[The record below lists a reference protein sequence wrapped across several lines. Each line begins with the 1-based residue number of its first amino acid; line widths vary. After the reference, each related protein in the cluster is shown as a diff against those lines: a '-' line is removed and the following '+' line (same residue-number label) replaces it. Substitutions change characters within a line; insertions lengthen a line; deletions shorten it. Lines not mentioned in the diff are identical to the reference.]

1 MEITV
6 RREDLVRDLQVIQGI
21 VDRRGAIAILSNALL
36 VASNDSLSLSATDL
50 DVSVKAVCPARVK
63 KAGATTLPARK
74 LHDIVKALP
83 SGSDILL
90 RDDEEGFVSVQS
102 ERTNYKVATLPKD
115 DFPTLPE
122 SKGANEIALPA
133 AVMSRLIGK
142 TSFAITV
149 EDARYYLG
157 GALLIVQG
165 DTVTMVT
172 TDGHRLCFARERVE
186 GAKFKEERVL
196 IPRKAINE
204 LKQVTDGE
212 ETVFFSRTE
221 NHLIFRTP
229 RRTLTS
235 KLVEGQF
242 PAHEKVIAAKGPK
255 VGQTKRVELLD
266 ALRRV
271 SLLSTE
277 RSRAIRLTMKP
288 GEIELHAS
296 SPDQGEAVETFAAEY
311 SGEQVDIG
319 FNAQYL
325 MDFLSVLTDAEVT
338 IELKDSDA
346 QGIFYPSSQKDG
358 DSMHRYV
365 LMPMRL

>member
-36 VASNDSLSLSATDL
+36 VAASDSLALSATDL

-63 KAGATTLPARK
+63 KPGATTLPARK

-102 ERTNYKVATLPKD
+102 ERTNYKVATLSKD
-115 DFPTLPE
+115 DFPSLPE
-122 SKGANEIALPA
+122 AKGTQETALPA

-157 GALLIVQG
+157 GALLIVSG
-165 DTVTMVT
+165 ETVSMVT
-172 TDGHRLCFARERVE
+172 TDGHRLCFAREKVE

-196 IPRKAINE
+196 IPRKAIQE
-204 LKQVTDGE
+204 LKQVTEGE
-212 ETVFFSRTE
+212 ETVFFSKTD

-255 VGQTKRVELLD
+255 VGQTKRIELLD

-277 RSRAIRLTMKP
+277 RSKAIRLTMKP

-311 SGEQVDIG
+311 AGDQVDIG
-319 FNAQYL
+319 FNALYL
-325 MDFLSVLTDAEVT
+325 IEFLSVLNDAEIT

-346 QGIFYPSSQKDG
+346 QGIFYPTSQKDG

>member
-6 RREDLVRDLQVIQGI
+6 RREDLVRDLQVVQGI

-36 VASNDSLSLSATDL
+36 IASNDSLALSATDL

-63 KAGATTLPARK
+63 KSGAATLPARK
-74 LHDIVKALP
+74 LHDLIKALP

-90 RDDEEGFVSVQS
+90 RSDDEGFVSVQS
-102 ERTNYKVATLPKD
+102 ERTNYRVASLPRE

-122 SKGANEIALPA
+122 SKGGNEIPLPA
-133 AVMSRLIGK
+133 AVMARLIGK

-165 DTVTMVT
+165 DAVTMVT
-172 TDGHRLCFARERVE
+172 TDGHRLCYAREKVE
-186 GAKFKEERVL
+186 GGGFKEERVL

-204 LKQVTDGE
+204 LRQVTEGE

-242 PAHEKVIAAKGPK
+242 PAHEKVIAARGPK
-255 VGQTKRVELLD
+255 VGQTGRVELLD

-296 SPDQGEAVETFAAEY
+296 SPDQGEAVETLAAEY
-311 SGEQVDIG
+311 TGEQVDIG

-325 MDFLSVLTDAEVT
+325 IDFLSVLGDAEIT

-358 DSMHRYV
+358 DQMHRYV

>member
-36 VASNDSLSLSATDL
+36 VASDESLSLSATDL

-63 KAGATTLPARK
+63 KPGSTTLPARK
-74 LHDIVKALP
+74 LHDIIKALP

-90 RDDEEGFVSVQS
+90 RDEEEGFVSVQS
-102 ERTNYKVATLPKD
+102 ERTNYKVATLSKD

-122 SKGANEIALPA
+122 GKGGNEVALPA
-133 AVMSRLIGK
+133 SVMSRLIGK

-157 GALLIVQG
+157 GALLIVSG
-165 DTVTMVT
+165 DTVSMVT

-196 IPRKAINE
+196 IPRKAIQE
-204 LKQVTDGE
+204 LKQVTEGE
-212 ETVFFSRTE
+212 ETVLFSRTE
-221 NHLIFRTP
+221 NHLIFRTAK
-229 RRTLTS
+229 RTLTS

-325 MDFLSVLTDAEVT
+325 LDFLAAAGTDA
-338 IELKDSDA
+338 ISLELKDHES
-346 QGIFYPSSQKDG
+346 QGLFRPHGESATDY
-358 DSMHRYV
+358 RYIV
-365 LMPMRL
+365 MPMRL

>member
-21 VDRRGAIAILSNALL
+21 VDRRGAIAILSNALI
-36 VASNDSLSLSATDL
+36 VASNDSLALSATDL

-63 KAGATTLPARK
+63 KGGAITLPARK
-74 LHDIVKALP
+74 LHEIVKALP

-90 RDDEEGFVSVQS
+90 KDAEEGFVSVQS
-102 ERTNYKVATLPKD
+102 ERTNYRVATLPKD

-122 SKGANEIALPA
+122 SKGENEVALPA
-133 AVMSRLIGK
+133 AVMNRLIAR

-165 DTVTMVT
+165 DVISMVT
-172 TDGHRLCFARERVE
+172 TDGHRLCFAREKVD
-186 GAKFKEERVL
+186 GAKFKDDRVL
-196 IPRKAINE
+196 IPRKALQE
-204 LKQVTDGE
+204 LKQVTEGE
-212 ETVFFSRTE
+212 ETVFFSKTD

-255 VGQTKRVELLD
+255 VGQTKRIELLD

-277 RSRAIRLTMKP
+277 RSRAVRLTMKP

-311 SGEQVDIG
+311 SGEPVDIG

-325 MDFLSVLTDAEVT
+325 IEFLSVITDPDVS

-346 QGIFYPSSQKDG
+346 QGIFYPTGQKDG

>member
-1 MEITV
+1 MSQDLLPKVDRGEFQEVFI
-6 RREDLVRDLQVIQGI
+6 EDLNWLAPDVKQHVSVTDDEGRTL
-21 VDRRGAIAILSNALL
+21 IARN
-36 VASNDSLSLSATDL
+36 VASYKGLRVWVCDERPGSAIEAEL
-50 DVSVKAVCPARVK
+50 D
-63 KAGATTLPARK
+63 
-74 LHDIVKALP
+74 
-83 SGSDILL
+83 
-90 RDDEEGFVSVQS
+90 
-102 ERTNYKVATLPKD
+102 
-115 DFPTLPE
+115 
-122 SKGANEIALPA
+122 
-133 AVMSRLIGK
+133 RLIAK

-157 GALLIVQG
+157 GALLILSG
-165 DTVTMVT
+165 ETVSMVT

-186 GAKFKEERVL
+186 GAKFKDERVL
-196 IPRKAINE
+196 IPRKAIHE
-204 LKQVTDGE
+204 LKQVTEGE
-212 ETVFFSRTE
+212 ETVHFSRTD

-255 VGQTKRVELLD
+255 VGVAKRVELLD

-288 GEIELHAS
+288 DEIELHAS

-311 SGEQVDIG
+311 SGEPVDIG

-325 MDFLSVLTDAEVT
+325 IDFLSVLTDAEIT

-358 DSMHRYV
+358 DTMHRYV

>member
-6 RREDLVRDLQVIQGI
+6 RREDLVRDLQVILGI

-36 VASNDSLSLSATDL
+36 VATGDTVAISATDL
-50 DVSVKAVCPARVK
+50 DVSVKAVCTARVK
-63 KAGATTLPARK
+63 KPGATTLPARK
-74 LHDIVKALP
+74 LHDIIKALP

-90 RDDEEGFVSVQS
+90 KDEGDGFVSVQS

-122 SKGANEIALPA
+122 GKGSQEISLPA
-133 AVMSRLIGK
+133 AVMGRLIAK

-165 DTVTMVT
+165 DTVSMVT

-186 GAKFKEERVL
+186 GAKFKDERFL
-196 IPRKAINE
+196 IPRKAIQE
-204 LKQVTDGE
+204 LKQLSDGE
-212 ETVFFSRTE
+212 ETIFFSRTE
-221 NHLIFRTP
+221 NHLIFRTT

-255 VGQTKRVELLD
+255 VGETKRVELLD

-277 RSRAIRLTMKP
+277 RSRAVRLTMKP

-311 SGEQVDIG
+311 SGDQVDIG

-325 MDFLSVLTDAEVT
+325 IDFLAVLTEADIT

-346 QGIFYPSSQKDG
+346 QGIFYPSSQKEG

>member
-36 VASNDSLSLSATDL
+36 VASNDSLALSATDL
-50 DVSVKAVCPARVK
+50 DVSVKAVCPVRVK

-74 LHDIVKALP
+74 LHDIIKALP

-102 ERTNYKVATLPKD
+102 ERTNYKVATLPKE

-133 AVMSRLIGK
+133 AVVSRLISK

-157 GALLIVQG
+157 GALLIVEA
-165 DTVTMVT
+165 DTVSMVT
-172 TDGHRLCFARERVE
+172 TDGHRLCFAREKVD

-196 IPRKAINE
+196 IPRKAIQE

-255 VGQTKRVELLD
+255 VGQTKKADLLD

-311 SGEQVDIG
+311 SGDPVDIG

-325 MDFLSVLTDAEVT
+325 IDFLSVLTDSDIT

-346 QGIFYPSSQKDG
+346 QGIFYPTAQKDG

>member
-36 VASNDSLSLSATDL
+36 VASTDSLSLSATDL
-50 DVSVKAVCPARVK
+50 DVSVKTVCPARVK
-63 KAGATTLPARK
+63 KAGAITLPARK
-74 LHDIVKALP
+74 LHDITRALP

-90 RDDEEGFVSVQS
+90 KEDKDGFVLVQS
-102 ERTNYKVATLPKD
+102 ERTNYRVASLSKD

-122 SKGANEIALPA
+122 NKGATELELPA
-133 AVMSRLIGK
+133 AVLTRLIGK

-157 GALLIVQG
+157 GALLIIDGAAVS
-165 DTVTMVT
+165 MVT
-172 TDGHRLCFARERVE
+172 TDGHRLCFAREKIE
-186 GAKFKEERVL
+186 GGKLKEERVL
-196 IPRKAINE
+196 IPRKAIQE
-204 LKQVTDGE
+204 LKQVTEGE

-229 RRTLTS
+229 KRTLTS
-235 KLVEGQF
+235 KIVEGQF
-242 PAHEKVIAAKGPK
+242 PAHEKVIASKGPK
-255 VGQTKRVELLD
+255 VGQAKRAELID
-266 ALRRV
+266 GLRRV

-277 RSRAIRLTMKP
+277 RSRAIRLTMKA

-296 SPDQGEAVETFAAEY
+296 SPDQGEAVETLAAEY
-311 SGEQVDIG
+311 TGEPVDIG

-325 MDFLSVLTDAEVT
+325 IDFLAVLTDADVT

-346 QGIFYPSSQKDG
+346 QGIFYPTTQKDG

>member
-36 VASNDSLSLSATDL
+36 VAANDSLSLSATDL
-50 DVSVKAVCPARVK
+50 DVSVRAVCPARVK
-63 KAGATTLPARK
+63 KGGSTTLPARK

-90 RDDEEGFVSVQS
+90 KEEAEGFVSVQS
-102 ERTNYKVATLPKD
+102 ERTNYRVATLPKE
-115 DFPTLPE
+115 DFPTLPDG
-122 SKGANEIALPA
+122 KGTGEIALPA
-133 AVMSRLIGK
+133 AVLSRLIAK

-157 GALLIVQG
+157 GALLLVGG
-165 DTVTMVT
+165 DTISMVT
-172 TDGHRLCFARERVE
+172 TDGHRLCFARERVD
-186 GAKFKEERVL
+186 GAKFKEERAL
-196 IPRKAINE
+196 IPRKAIHE
-204 LKQVTDGE
+204 LKQLTEGE
-212 ETVFFSRTE
+212 ETVSFAKTE
-221 NHLIFRTP
+221 NHLIFKTS

-235 KLVEGQF
+235 KVVEGQF
-242 PAHEKVIAAKGPK
+242 PAHEKVITAKGSK
-255 VGQTKRVELLD
+255 VGQAKRVEILD

-271 SLLSTE
+271 SLLSAE
-277 RSRAIRLTMKP
+277 RSRAIRLSMKT
-288 GEIELHAS
+288 GEIEVHAS
-296 SPDQGEAVETFAAEY
+296 SPDQGEAAETFAAEY

-325 MDFLSVLTDAEVT
+325 IDFLAVLTDAEVT
-338 IELKDSDA
+338 IELKDSDS
-346 QGIFYPSSQKDG
+346 QGIFYPSAQKDG
-358 DSMHRYV
+358 DTMHRYV

>member
-21 VDRRGAIAILSNALL
+21 VDRRGAIAILSNVLL
-36 VASNDSLSLSATDL
+36 AASNDALALSATDL
-50 DVSVKAVCPARVK
+50 DVSVKATCPARVK
-63 KAGATTLPARK
+63 KAGSTTLPARK
-74 LHDIVKALP
+74 LHDIIKALP

-102 ERTNYKVATLPKD
+102 ERTNYKVATLPKE

-122 SKGANEIALPA
+122 SKGGQETALPA
-133 AVMSRLIGK
+133 AAMSRLISK

-157 GALLIVQG
+157 GALLIVQT
-165 DTVTMVT
+165 DTVSMVT

-196 IPRKAINE
+196 IPRKAIQE

-255 VGQTKRVELLD
+255 VGQTKKAELLD

-277 RSRAIRLTMKP
+277 RSRAVRLTMKP

-296 SPDQGEAVETFAAEY
+296 SPDQGEAVESIAAEY
-311 SGEQVDIG
+311 AGEPVDIG

-325 MDFLSVLTDAEVT
+325 MDFLSVLSDSDLT

-346 QGIFYPSSQKDG
+346 QGIFYPTAQKDG

>member
-36 VASNDSLSLSATDL
+36 VASKEALSLSATDL
-50 DVSVKAVCPARVK
+50 DVSVKTVCPARVK
-63 KAGATTLPARK
+63 KAGAITLPARK
-74 LHDIVKALP
+74 LHDIVRALP
-83 SGSDILL
+83 AGSDILL
-90 RDDEEGFVSVQS
+90 REDAEGFISVQS
-102 ERTNYKVATLPKD
+102 ERTNYKVASLSKD

-122 SKGANEIALPA
+122 STGENEIALPA
-133 AVMSRLIGK
+133 PVLTRLIGK

-157 GALLIVQG
+157 GALLILEGSSVS
-165 DTVTMVT
+165 MVT
-172 TDGHRLCFARERVE
+172 TDGHRLCYAREKVD
-186 GAKFKEERVL
+186 GGKLKEERVL
-196 IPRKAINE
+196 IPRKAIQE
-204 LKQVTDGE
+204 LKQVTEGE
-212 ETVFFSRTE
+212 ETVSFSRTE
-221 NHLIFRTP
+221 NHLIFRTS

-255 VGQTKRVELLD
+255 VGHAKRVELMD
-266 ALRRV
+266 GLRRV

-296 SPDQGEAVETFAAEY
+296 SPDQGEAVETIAAEY
-311 SGEQVDIG
+311 SGDPVDIG

-325 MDFLSVLTDAEVT
+325 IEFLSVLSDAEVT
-338 IELKDSDA
+338 LELKDSDA
-346 QGIFYPSSQKDG
+346 QGIFYPSSQKEG

>member
-1 MEITV
+1 M
-6 RREDLVRDLQVIQGI
+6 
-21 VDRRGAIAILSNALL
+21 N
-36 VASNDSLSLSATDL
+36 
-50 DVSVKAVCPARVK
+50 
-63 KAGATTLPARK
+63 
-74 LHDIVKALP
+74 
-83 SGSDILL
+83 
-90 RDDEEGFVSVQS
+90 
-102 ERTNYKVATLPKD
+102 
-115 DFPTLPE
+115 
-122 SKGANEIALPA
+122 
-133 AVMSRLIGK
+133 RLIAR

-165 DTVTMVT
+165 DVISKVT
-172 TDGHRLCFARERVE
+172 TDGHRLCFAREKVD
-186 GAKFKEERVL
+186 GAKFKDDRVL
-196 IPRKAINE
+196 IPRKALQE
-204 LKQVTDGE
+204 LKQVTEGE
-212 ETVFFSRTE
+212 ETVFFSKTD

-255 VGQTKRVELLD
+255 VGQTKRIELLD

-277 RSRAIRLTMKP
+277 RSRAVRLTMKP

-311 SGEQVDIG
+311 SGEPVDIG

-325 MDFLSVLTDAEVT
+325 IEFLSVITDPDVS

-346 QGIFYPSSQKDG
+346 QGIFYPTGQKDG

>member
-6 RREDLVRDLQVIQGI
+6 RREDLVRDLQVVQGI

-36 VASNDSLSLSATDL
+36 VASNDSLALSATDL
-50 DVSVKAVCPARVK
+50 DVSVKAICPARVK
-63 KAGATTLPARK
+63 KGGATTLPARK
-74 LHDIVKALP
+74 LHEIVKALP

-90 RDDEEGFVSVQS
+90 RDEGDGFVLVQS

-122 SKGANEIALPA
+122 SKGTGEIALPA
-133 AVMSRLIGK
+133 AVIGYLIAK

-157 GALLIVQG
+157 GALLIVSG
-165 DTVTMVT
+165 DTVSMVT
-172 TDGHRLCFARERVE
+172 TDGHRLCFAREKVD
-186 GAKFKEERVL
+186 GGKFKEERVL
-196 IPRKAINE
+196 IPRKAIHE
-204 LKQVTDGE
+204 LKQVTEGE
-212 ETVFFSRTE
+212 ETVLFSRTE
-221 NHLIFRTP
+221 NHLIFATP

-255 VGQTKRVELLD
+255 VGQAKRVELLD

-277 RSRAIRLTMKP
+277 RSRAIRLSMRT
-288 GEIELHAS
+288 GEMELHAS
-296 SPDQGEAVETFAAEY
+296 SPDQGEAVETLGAEY
-311 SGEQVDIG
+311 SGEPVDIG

-325 MDFLSVLTDAEVT
+325 IDFLSVLSDSEIT

-346 QGIFYPSSQKDG
+346 QGIFYPTGQKDG

>member
-63 KAGATTLPARK
+63 KGGATTLPARK
-74 LHDIVKALP
+74 LHDIVKMLP

-102 ERTNYKVATLPKD
+102 ERTNYKVATLPKY

-122 SKGANEIALPA
+122 NKGAGEIPLPA
-133 AVMSRLIGK
+133 AALSRLISK

-157 GALLIVQG
+157 GALLIVHG

-172 TDGHRLCFARERVE
+172 TDGHRLCFAREKVE

-212 ETVFFSRTE
+212 ETVLFSRTE
-221 NHLIFRTP
+221 NHLIFRTS

-255 VGQTKRVELLD
+255 VGTTKRQELLD

-277 RSRAIRLTMKP
+277 RSRAIRLTLKP

-325 MDFLSVLTDAEVT
+325 IDFLSVLTDPEIT

-358 DSMHRYV
+358 DTMHRYV

>member
-36 VASNDSLSLSATDL
+36 VASNDSLALSATDL
-50 DVSVKAVCPARVK
+50 DVSVKASCPARVK
-63 KAGATTLPARK
+63 KGGATTLPARK

-90 RDDEEGFVSVQS
+90 RDDEEGFVTVQS
-102 ERTNYKVATLPKD
+102 ERTNYKVAALPKD

-122 SKGANEIALPA
+122 SKGAQEVALPA
-133 AVMSRLIGK
+133 AVLSRLIAK

-165 DTVTMVT
+165 DAVTMVT
-172 TDGHRLCFARERVE
+172 TDGHRLCFAREKVE
-186 GAKFKEERVL
+186 GGKFKDERVL

-212 ETVFFSRTE
+212 ETVYFSRTE

-242 PAHEKVIAAKGPK
+242 PAHEKVIAA
-255 VGQTKRVELLD
+255 
-266 ALRRV
+266 
-271 SLLSTE
+271 
-277 RSRAIRLTMKP
+277 
-288 GEIELHAS
+288 
-296 SPDQGEAVETFAAEY
+296 
-311 SGEQVDIG
+311 
-319 FNAQYL
+319 
-325 MDFLSVLTDAEVT
+325 
-338 IELKDSDA
+338 
-346 QGIFYPSSQKDG
+346 
-358 DSMHRYV
+358 
-365 LMPMRL
+365 

>member
-36 VASNDSLSLSATDL
+36 VASDDALSLSATDL

-63 KAGATTLPARK
+63 KPGSTTLPARK
-74 LHDIVKALP
+74 LHDIIKALP

-90 RDDEEGFVSVQS
+90 RDDEEGLVLVQS
-102 ERTNYKVATLPKD
+102 ERTNYKIAALPKD
-115 DFPTLPE
+115 DFPSLPE
-122 SKGANEIALPA
+122 SKGAAEVALPA

-157 GALLIVQG
+157 GALLLVQG
-165 DTVTMVT
+165 DTVSMVT
-172 TDGHRLCFARERVE
+172 TDGHRLCFAREKVD
-186 GAKFKEERVL
+186 GAKFKDERVL
-196 IPRKAINE
+196 IPRKAIQE

-212 ETVFFSRTE
+212 DTVFFSRTE

-235 KLVEGQF
+235 KIVEGQF

-255 VGQTKRVELLD
+255 VGQTKRIELLD

-311 SGEQVDIG
+311 AGDQVDIG

-325 MDFLSVLTDAEVT
+325 MDFLSVLTDSDIT

-346 QGIFYPSSQKDG
+346 QGIFYPTAQKDG

>member
-36 VASNDSLSLSATDL
+36 MASGDSLSLSATDL
-50 DVSVKAVCPARVK
+50 DVSVQAACPARVK
-63 KAGATTLPARK
+63 KPGATTMPARK

-90 RDDEEGFVSVQS
+90 KEDADGFVTVQS

-122 SKGANEIALPA
+122 SKGSLEIALPA

-165 DTVTMVT
+165 DTVSMVT
-172 TDGHRLCFARERVE
+172 TDGHRLCFAREKVE
-186 GAKFKEERVL
+186 GAKFSDERVL
-196 IPRKAINE
+196 IPRKAIQE
-204 LKQVTDGE
+204 LKQLADGE
-212 ETVFFSRTE
+212 ESIFFSRTE

-255 VGQTKRVELLD
+255 TGETKRAELLD

-277 RSRAIRLTMKP
+277 RSKAVRLTMRP
-288 GEIELHAS
+288 GEIEIHAS

-311 SGEQVDIG
+311 SGEPVDIG

-325 MDFLSVLTDAEVT
+325 IDFLIVLTDADIT
-338 IELKDSDA
+338 LELKDSDA
-346 QGIFYPSSQKDG
+346 QGIFYPSTQKDG

>member
-90 RDDEEGFVSVQS
+90 RDDEEGFVTVQS

-122 SKGANEIALPA
+122 NKGAQEIALPA

-157 GALLIVQG
+157 RRSPDRPATPSPWSRP
-165 DTVTMVT
+165 TVI
-172 TDGHRLCFARERVE
+172 DSASPGKRSRERSSRKNE
-186 GAKFKEERVL
+186 FSF
-196 IPRKAINE
+196 PRKAINE
-204 LKQVTDGE
+204 LKQVTEGE

-229 RRTLTS
+229 AAHPHQQARRRAVS
-235 KLVEGQF
+235 GARKGHRGQGSEGGRA
-242 PAHEKVIAAKGPK
+242 PNA
-255 VGQTKRVELLD
+255 
-266 ALRRV
+266 
-271 SLLSTE
+271 SNSST
-277 RSRAIRLTMKP
+277 P
-288 GEIELHAS
+288 
-296 SPDQGEAVETFAAEY
+296 
-311 SGEQVDIG
+311 
-319 FNAQYL
+319 
-325 MDFLSVLTDAEVT
+325 
-338 IELKDSDA
+338 SDA
-346 QGIFYPSSQKDG
+346 SACSPPNDPGPSVS
-358 DSMHRYV
+358 
-365 LMPMRL
+365 P

>member
-21 VDRRGAIAILSNALL
+21 VDRRGAIAILSNTLL
-36 VASNDSLSLSATDL
+36 VASNDELALSATDL
-50 DVSVKAVCPARVK
+50 DVSVKATCPARVK
-63 KAGATTLPARK
+63 KAGSTTLPARK
-74 LHDIVKALP
+74 LHDIIKALP

-90 RDDEEGFVSVQS
+90 RDDEEGFLSVQS
-102 ERTNYKVATLPKD
+102 ERTNYKIATLPKE

-122 SKGANEIALPA
+122 SKGGPETALPA
-133 AVMSRLIGK
+133 AAMSRLIGK

-157 GALLIVQG
+157 GALLIVQA
-165 DTVTMVT
+165 DTVSMVT
-172 TDGHRLCFARERVE
+172 TDGHRLCFARESVE
-186 GAKFKEERVL
+186 GAKFKDERVL
-196 IPRKAINE
+196 IPRKAIQE

-212 ETVFFSRTE
+212 ESVFFSRTE

-242 PAHEKVIAAKGPK
+242 PAHEKVIAAKGTK
-255 VGQTKRVELLD
+255 TGQTKRVELLD

-296 SPDQGEAVETFAAEY
+296 SPDQGEAMESIAADY
-311 SGEQVDIG
+311 AGEPVDIG

-325 MDFLSVLTDAEVT
+325 MDFLSVLSDSDLT

-346 QGIFYPSSQKDG
+346 QGIFYPTAQKDG